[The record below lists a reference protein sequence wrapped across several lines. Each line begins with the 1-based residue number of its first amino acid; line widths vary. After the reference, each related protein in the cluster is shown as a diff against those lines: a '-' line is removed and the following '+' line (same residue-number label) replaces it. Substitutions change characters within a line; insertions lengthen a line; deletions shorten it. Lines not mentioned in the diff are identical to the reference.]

1 MVWPIDFKTGTVSE
15 PKYKLYGHDNE
26 ITSVEINEILSIV
39 VSGDKNGTV
48 IMHDLNGYE
57 ILKRF
62 EHKDREIKNI
72 RIHNYGIILII
83 FENEIISQK

>member
-1 MVWPIDFKTGTVSE
+1 MVWPIDFKTGAVSQ

-26 ITSVEINEILSIV
+26 ITTVEINEILSV
-39 VSGDKNGTV
+39 VISADKNGTV

-62 EHKDREIKNI
+62 EHKEGIIKNI

-83 FENEIISQK
+83 FENILISRK